1 MSSLTL
7 GTPAPGQA
15 VGRRAPAEGAVTGPV
30 PDRSRRQG
38 VAETSRV
45 VASMIALYAFLLV
58 LPLLVLAPASAQSS
72 SGTERA
78 QQTAEL
84 AAQPRPR
91 ITVRPRRTEPGP
103 NSLRYCES
111 WLATENRPSGTVITP
126 QMRCWW
132 Q

>member
-1 MSSLTL
+1 M
-7 GTPAPGQA
+7 PRIAIFVA
-15 VGRRAPAEGAVTGPV
+15 VLML
-30 PDRSRRQG
+30 G
-38 VAETSRV
+38 VAGS
-45 VASMIALYAFLLV
+45 
-58 LPLLVLAPASAQSS
+58 LAPASAQSS
-72 SGTERA
+72 SGAQQA
-78 QQTAEL
+78 QQTAQL

-91 ITVRPRRTEPGP
+91 ITVRPRRAEPGP

>member
-1 MSSLTL
+1 MPRIALTL
-7 GTPAPGQA
+7 
-15 VGRRAPAEGAVTGPV
+15 
-30 PDRSRRQG
+30 
-38 VAETSRV
+38 V
-45 VASMIALYAFLLV
+45 VLILSFAGS
-58 LPLLVLAPASAQSS
+58 LAPAAAQNS
-72 SGTERA
+72 SGTQQA

-91 ITVRPRRTEPGP
+91 ITVRPRRIEPGP

>member
-1 MSSLTL
+1 MPRNALIIAALMLST
-7 GTPAPGQA
+7 A
-15 VGRRAPAEGAVTGPV
+15 GP
-30 PDRSRRQG
+30 
-38 VAETSRV
+38 
-45 VASMIALYAFLLV
+45 
-58 LPLLVLAPASAQSS
+58 LAPASAQSS

-84 AAQPRPR
+84 AVQSRPR

>member
-1 MSSLTL
+1 MPRNAIILAMLMLSAAGPL
-7 GTPAPGQA
+7 G
-15 VGRRAPAEGAVTGPV
+15 
-30 PDRSRRQG
+30 S
-38 VAETSRV
+38 
-45 VASMIALYAFLLV
+45 
-58 LPLLVLAPASAQSS
+58 ASAQSS
-72 SGTERA
+72 SGAQQA

-103 NSLRYCES
+103 NSQRYCES

>member
-1 MSSLTL
+1 MPRIAIIL
-7 GTPAPGQA
+7 A
-15 VGRRAPAEGAVTGPV
+15 VLML
-30 PDRSRRQG
+30 G
-38 VAETSRV
+38 VAGS
-45 VASMIALYAFLLV
+45 
-58 LPLLVLAPASAQSS
+58 LAPASAQNS
-72 SGTERA
+72 SGAQEA

-84 AAQPRPR
+84 AAPPRPR

>member
-1 MSSLTL
+1 M
-7 GTPAPGQA
+7 PRIAIMVA
-15 VGRRAPAEGAVTGPV
+15 VLML
-30 PDRSRRQG
+30 G
-38 VAETSRV
+38 VAGS
-45 VASMIALYAFLLV
+45 
-58 LPLLVLAPASAQSS
+58 LAPASAQSS
-72 SGTERA
+72 SGAEQG
-78 QQTAEL
+78 QQTAQL